1 LSTVNNPEEEILVS
15 DILNDIFDEAEA
27 FASVDTDKGK
37 TLSNLVRQLRRLED
51 QITDSETHIKALK
64 AEKHKLSTELIPA
77 LMGEMGTERIDVDGV
92 AVTIKPIVHASIP
105 EDRREEAFG
114 WLRENGHE
122 DIIKNDVVLSFG
134 KGQDNVVK
142 SLIAGLRDDGFNPDH
157 KVHVHPMTLKAF
169 VREQL
174 EKGSALN
181 LDLFG
186 AYVLNTA
193 EIRRK

>member
-1 LSTVNNPEEEILVS
+1 MT
-15 DILNDIFDEAEA
+15 DILNDIFDEAA
-27 FASVDTDKGK
+27 ALSSVDTDKGK
-37 TLSNLVRQLRRLED
+37 TLSNLVRALRRLED
-51 QITDSETHIKALK
+51 QIADAEAHIKALK
-64 AEKHKLSTELIPA
+64 SEKHKLSTDLIPA
-77 LMGEMGTERIDVDGV
+77 LMAEMGTERIDVDGV
-92 AVTIKPIVHASIP
+92 AVSVKPIVHASIP
-105 EDRREEAFG
+105 EDRREEAFR
-114 WLRENGHE
+114 WLRDNGHE

-142 SLIAGLRDDGFNPDH
+142 SLIADLGEKGFRPDH
-157 KVHVHPMTLKAF
+157 KVHIHPMTLKAF

-174 EKGSALN
+174 EKGTSMN

>member
-1 LSTVNNPEEEILVS
+1 MSEILS
-15 DILNDIFDEAEA
+15 DIFDEAEA
-27 FASVDTDKGK
+27 LASVDADKGK

-51 QITDSETHIKALK
+51 EITDGDAHIKALK
-64 AEKHKLSTELIPA
+64 GEKHKLTTELIPA
-77 LMGEMGTERIDVDGV
+77 LMSEMGTERIDVDGV
-92 AVTIKPIVHASIP
+92 AVTIKAIVHASIP
-105 EDRREEAFG
+105 EDRRQEAFS

-142 SLIAGLRDDGFNPDH
+142 SLVSGLRGDGFDPEL

-169 VREQL
+169 IREQL
-174 EKGSALN
+174 EKGGALN

>member
-1 LSTVNNPEEEILVS
+1 MS
-15 DILNDIFDEAEA
+15 DILNDIFDEADA
-27 FASVDTDKGK
+27 LSSVDTDKGK
-37 TLSNLVRQLRRLED
+37 TLSNLVRQLRNLED
-51 QITDSETHIKALK
+51 QIADSETHIKALK
-64 AEKHKLSTELIPA
+64 VEKHKLSTELIPS
-77 LMGEMGTERIDVDGV
+77 LMAEMGTERIDVDGV
-92 AVTIKPIVHASIP
+92 AVTVKPIVHASIP
-105 EDRREEAFG
+105 EDRREEAFR
-114 WLRENGHE
+114 WLRQNGHE

-142 SLIAGLRDDGFNPDH
+142 SLIADLGNRGFDPAH

-169 VREQL
+169 VREQM
-174 EKGSALN
+174 EKGSAID

>member
-1 LSTVNNPEEEILVS
+1 MT
-15 DILNDIFDEAEA
+15 DIMNDIFDEAA
-27 FASVDTDKGK
+27 ALSSIDTDKGA
-37 TLSNLVRQLRRLED
+37 TLSNLVRALRKIED
-51 QITDSETHIKALK
+51 QIADAETHTKALK
-64 AEKHKLSTELIPA
+64 AEKHKLSTELIPS
-77 LMGEMGTERIDVDGV
+77 LMAEMGVERLDVDGV
-92 AVTIKPIVHASIP
+92 AVTVKPIVHASIS
-105 EDRREEAFG
+105 EDKREEAFS
-114 WLRENGHE
+114 WLRANGHE

-142 SLIAGLRDDGFNPDH
+142 SLIADLDERGYHPEH

-174 EKGSALN
+174 EKGTPIN

>member
-1 LSTVNNPEEEILVS
+1 MT
-15 DILNDIFDEAEA
+15 DILNDIFDEADA
-27 FASVDTDKGK
+27 LSAVDTDKGR
-37 TLSNLVRQLRRLED
+37 TLSNLVRTLRNLED
-51 QITDSETHIKALK
+51 QIADSETHIKALK
-64 AEKHKLSTELIPA
+64 AEKHKLSTELIPS
-77 LMGEMGTERIDVDGV
+77 LMAEMGTERIDVDGV
-92 AVTIKPIVHASIP
+92 AVTVKPIVHASIS
-105 EDRREEAFG
+105 EENREKAFA
-114 WLRENGHE
+114 WLRENGHD

-142 SLIAGLRDDGFNPDH
+142 ALIEDLREDGFRPEH

-174 EKGSALN
+174 EKGAALN

>member
-1 LSTVNNPEEEILVS
+1 MS
-15 DILNDIFDEAEA
+15 DILSDIFDEADA
-27 FASVDTDKGK
+27 LSSVDTDKGK
-37 TLSNLVRQLRRLED
+37 TLSNLVRALRRLED
-51 QITDSETHIKALK
+51 QITDSEAHIKALK
-64 AEKHKLSTELIPA
+64 AEKHKLSTDLIPA
-77 LMGEMGTERIDVDGV
+77 LMAEMGTERIDVDGV
-92 AVTIKPIVHASIP
+92 AVTVKPIVHASIP
-105 EDRREEAFG
+105 EERRDEAYA

-142 SLIAGLRDDGFNPDH
+142 ALIDDLRGDGFKPEH

-174 EKGSALN
+174 EKGTNMN

>member
-1 LSTVNNPEEEILVS
+1 MS
-15 DILNDIFDEAEA
+15 DILSDIFDEADA
-27 FASVDTDKGK
+27 LSSVDTDKGK
-37 TLSNLVRQLRRLED
+37 TLSNLVRNLRNLE
-51 QITDSETHIKALK
+51 QEIADSEAHVKALK
-64 AEKHKLSTELIPA
+64 GEKHKLSTELIPA
-77 LMGEMGTERIDVDGV
+77 LMSEMGTERIDVDGV
-92 AVTIKPIVHASIP
+92 AVTIKPIIHASIP
-105 EDRREEAFG
+105 EERREEAFR

-142 SLIAGLRDDGFNPDH
+142 DLIENLVEDGFKPEH
-157 KVHVHPMTLKAF
+157 KIHVHPMTLKAF

-174 EKGSALN
+174 EKGSSMN
-181 LDLFG
+181 LDMFG

>member
-1 LSTVNNPEEEILVS
+1 MSE
-15 DILNDIFDEAEA
+15 ILNDIFDEADA
-27 FASVDTDKGK
+27 LSSVDTDKGR
-37 TLSNLVRQLRRLED
+37 TLSNLVRALRRLED
-51 QITDSETHIKALK
+51 QISDSETHVKALK
-64 AEKHKLSTELIPA
+64 AEKHKLSTELIPS
-77 LMGEMGTERIDVDGV
+77 LMSEMGTERIDVDGV

-105 EDRREEAFG
+105 DERKQEAFT

-142 SLIAGLRDDGFNPDH
+142 SLIADLGEKGFRPDH

-169 VREQL
+169 VREQM
-174 EKGSALN
+174 EKGAAIN

>member
-1 LSTVNNPEEEILVS
+1 MSEILS
-15 DILNDIFDEAEA
+15 DIFDEAEA
-27 FASVDTDKGK
+27 FASVDADKGK
-37 TLSNLVRQLRRLED
+37 TLSNLVRTLRALEE

-64 AEKHKLSTELIPA
+64 AEKHKLTTELIPS
-77 LMGEMGTERIDVDGV
+77 LMSEMGTERIDVDGV
-92 AVTIKPIVHASIP
+92 AVTIKAIVHASIP
-105 EDRREEAFG
+105 EERREEAFS
-114 WLRENGHE
+114 WLREHGHE

-142 SLIAGLRDDGFNPDH
+142 SLISGLRGDGFDPEH

-169 VREQL
+169 IREQL
-174 EKGSALN
+174 EKGGALN

>member
-1 LSTVNNPEEEILVS
+1 MS
-15 DILNDIFDEAEA
+15 DILSDIFDEADA
-27 FASVDTDKGK
+27 LSSVDTDKGK
-37 TLSNLVRQLRRLED
+37 TLSNLVRTLRNLE
-51 QITDSETHIKALK
+51 QEIADSEAHVKALK
-64 AEKHKLSTELIPA
+64 GEKHKLSTELIPA
-77 LMGEMGTERIDVDGV
+77 LMAEMGTERIDVDGV
-92 AVTIKPIVHASIP
+92 AVTVKPIIHASIP
-105 EDRREEAFG
+105 EERREEAFR

-142 SLIAGLRDDGFNPDH
+142 SLIAGLVNSGFRPDH
-157 KVHVHPMTLKAF
+157 KIHVHPMTLKAF

-174 EKGSALN
+174 EKGSSMN
-181 LDLFG
+181 LDMFG

>member
-1 LSTVNNPEEEILVS
+1 VNNPEEEILVS
-15 DILNDIFDEAEA
+15 DILSDIFDDASA
-27 FASVDTDKGK
+27 LSSVDTDKGK
-37 TLSNLVRQLRRLED
+37 TLSGLVRKLRQTEE
-51 QITDSETHIKALK
+51 QIADAENHLKALK
-64 AEKHKLSTELIPA
+64 GEKHKLSTELIPG
-77 LMGEMGTERIDVDGV
+77 LMAEMGTERIDVDGV
-92 AVTIKPIVHASIP
+92 AVTVKPIVHASISEEKR
-105 EDRREEAFG
+105 EDAFR

-142 SLIAGLRDDGFNPDH
+142 SLISELRDEGYSPEH

-169 VREQL
+169 IREQL
-174 EKGSALN
+174 EKGTPIN
-181 LDLFG
+181 LDLFS

>member
-1 LSTVNNPEEEILVS
+1 MT
-15 DILNDIFDEAEA
+15 DIMKDIFDEADA
-27 FASVDTDKGK
+27 LVGIDTDKGR
-37 TLSNLVRQLRRLED
+37 TLSNLVRALRNLED
-51 QITDSETHIKALK
+51 QIGDAEMHVKSLK
-64 AEKHKLSTELIPA
+64 AEKHKLSTELIPS
-77 LMGEMGTERIDVDGV
+77 LMAEMGTERIDVDGV
-92 AVTIKPIVHASIP
+92 AVTIKPIVHASIS
-105 EDRREEAFG
+105 EDRREEAFR

-142 SLIAGLRDDGFNPDH
+142 NLIEDLNEQGYAPDH

-169 VREQL
+169 IREQM
-174 EKGSALN
+174 EKGAAIN

>member
-1 LSTVNNPEEEILVS
+1 MKENRLSMS
-15 DILNDIFDEAEA
+15 DIFDEAA
-27 FASVDTDKGK
+27 ALSSLDKDVMK
-37 TLSNLVRQLRRLED
+37 TLSSLVKTLRRIED
-51 QITDSETHIKALK
+51 QIADSEEHTKVLK
-64 AEKHKLSTELIPA
+64 GEKHRLSTELIPS
-77 LMGEMGTERIDVDGV
+77 LMAEMGTERIDVDGV

-105 EDRREEAFG
+105 EGRREEAFG
-114 WLRENGHE
+114 WLRSSGNE

-134 KGQDNVVK
+134 KGSDNVVK
-142 SLIAGLRDDGFNPDH
+142 SLIADLAGQGFSPQH

-169 VREQL
+169 IREQM
-174 EKGSALN
+174 EKGAPIN

>member
-1 LSTVNNPEEEILVS
+1 MT
-15 DILNDIFDEAEA
+15 DIMKDIFDDASA
-27 FASVDTDKGK
+27 LSSVDTDKGK
-37 TLSNLVRQLRRLED
+37 TLSGLVRKLRQTED
-51 QITDSETHIKALK
+51 QILDAENHIKALK
-64 AEKHKLSTELIPA
+64 AEKHKLSTELIPS
-77 LMGEMGTERIDVDGV
+77 LMAEMGTERIDVDGV
-92 AVTIKPIVHASIP
+92 AVIVKPIVHASIP
-105 EDRREEAFG
+105 EDKRDQAFG
-114 WLRENGHE
+114 WLREHGHE

-142 SLIAGLRDDGFNPDH
+142 NLIAELRGDGFSPEH
-157 KVHVHPMTLKAF
+157 KVHIHPMTLKAF

-174 EKGSALN
+174 EKGSAIN